1 MSDVLTWRSTTK
13 SNENFNLKVGRKKDT
28 LIYS

>member
-1 MSDVLTWRSTTK
+1 MDVLTWRNTTR
-13 SNENFNLKVGRKKDT
+13 SNENFYLKVGRKKDT